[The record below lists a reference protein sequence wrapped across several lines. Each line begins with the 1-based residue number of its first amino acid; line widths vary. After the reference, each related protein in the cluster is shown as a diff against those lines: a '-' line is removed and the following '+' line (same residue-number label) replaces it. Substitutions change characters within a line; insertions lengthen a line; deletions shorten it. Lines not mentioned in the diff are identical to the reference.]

1 MSRRQAAGARARPG
15 DRKKEEW
22 AARRAKAKEKHNQ
35 DPEEQRGLN
44 GQLRARGLRIRE
56 VPGDGNC
63 LFRAL
68 GDQLEGHSRN
78 HLKHRQETVNYMIKH
93 RQDFEPFV
101 EDDVPFD
108 RHVANLE
115 KPGTF
120 AGNDAIVAFARN
132 HQLQVVIHQLN
143 NPLWQVR
150 GTDKPGAQEL
160 HIVYRYGEH
169 YDSVRRLNDNSET
182 PAYLQTQMLCND
194 DLNWNERNQLQSL
207 GNETEDWGDEG
218 CQQELDDAVHK
229 VRNATG
235 CSDINLIL
243 QNLEAESYDV
253 ESAVFAILQTEEL
266 SRIDADVESVKQQDP
281 SLSPSSPASCE
292 DGVKGSGNF
301 SNQGNGQNKVDNQL
315 MKQKSQEHRDGNARP
330 VDPLVSHSEENAAA
344 RNRHQKLS
352 NKQRKEQQRQEKKRR
367 QEERHRQK
375 VSESRRNNV
384 DNNKSE
390 MPSEGQVTL
399 VKTFSALTI

>member
-1 MSRRQAAGARARPG
+1 MSRRQTTGARSRPG
-15 DRKKEEW
+15 DRKKEER
-22 AARRAKAKEKHNQ
+22 AARRAQAKERRNQ
-35 DPEEQRGLN
+35 DPGEQRGLN

-78 HLKHRQETVNYMIKH
+78 HLKHRQETVDYMIKH

-132 HQLQVVIHQLN
+132 HQVQVVIHQLN

-169 YDSVRRLNDNSET
+169 YDSVRRLNDNSES

-194 DLNWNERNQLQSL
+194 DSNWNKRNQLQSP
-207 GNETEDWGDEG
+207 GNEMEVWADEY
-218 CQQELDDAVHK
+218 QKELDDAVHK

-235 CSDINLIL
+235 CSNVDLIL

-266 SRIDADVESVKQQDP
+266 SRIDAEVESVEQQVQI
-281 SLSPSSPASCE
+281 LSPPSPTLCE
-292 DGVKGSGNF
+292 DGVRATGNC
-301 SNQGNGQNKVDNQL
+301 SNQGNGQNKADNHF
-315 MKQKSQEHRDGNARP
+315 MKHKSHNHRDGSTRP
-330 VDPLVSHSEENAAA
+330 IVPLTSPSEEKAAD
-344 RNRHQKLS
+344 RNRPQKLS
-352 NKQRKEQQRQEKKRR
+352 NKQRKEQQRHEKKRR

-375 VSESRRNNV
+375 VVENCSNNM
-384 DNNKSE
+384 DNNRSQ
-390 MPSEGQVTL
+390 MPSDGEVTL